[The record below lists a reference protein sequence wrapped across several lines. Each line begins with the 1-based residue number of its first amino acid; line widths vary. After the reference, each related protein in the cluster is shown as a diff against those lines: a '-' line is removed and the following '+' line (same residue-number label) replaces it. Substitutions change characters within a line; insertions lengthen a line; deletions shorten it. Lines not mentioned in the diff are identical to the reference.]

1 MNYLNEIP
9 EELIR
14 MYVGTILYKANIQ
27 TNANTC
33 WAIIKQN
40 WTMHNTLKVAT
51 YNTNK

>member
-40 WTMHNTLKVAT
+40 WTLKLQLIT
-51 YNTNK
+51 QINNYS